1 MISIEFIGQL
11 IIAAENDGFIYGYSI
26 FLLSFVFLGV
36 WLPFNFSN
44 RRVLSFTSYIP
55 SLLPALGLIGT
66 FLGIFKGLGD
76 FDPGNIDQSLPM
88 LLGGLKL
95 AFSTSIIGMVGSA
108 VVKIVS
114 FMQPD
119 ISSDEEISEND
130 FYRQFELQNNTLNQV
145 KIGIDIL
152 GKKMDDF
159 TSSLGESTVEQ
170 LVKAIESVI
179 KDFNTKIEEQFGENF
194 KKFNSGLEKLLEWQS
209 QYVDELEKTKVA
221 INIANQLIEKHETSV
236 NEIYKKLQTIPEV
249 LKPIEQ
255 VLITINSERES
266 TQATL
271 VSLAKLRSEAE
282 NSIPALENK
291 LKELSN
297 TLSYEITAV
306 SSKMIRLDEEMSK
319 ELEKAIEMM
328 GAHLGSLSEQLV
340 NDYRPLVSDLR
351 KLIELSNRV
360 KK

>member
-1 MISIEFIGQL
+1 M
-11 IIAAENDGFIYGYSI
+11 
-26 FLLSFVFLGV
+26 
-36 WLPFNFSN
+36 
-44 RRVLSFTSYIP
+44 
-55 SLLPALGLIGT
+55 
-66 FLGIFKGLGD
+66 
-76 FDPGNIDQSLPM
+76 
-88 LLGGLKL
+88 
-95 AFSTSIIGMVGSA
+95 
-108 VVKIVS
+108 
-114 FMQPD
+114 
-119 ISSDEEISEND
+119 
-130 FYRQFELQNNTLNQV
+130 
-145 KIGIDIL
+145 
-152 GKKMDDF
+152 
-159 TSSLGESTVEQ
+159 
-170 LVKAIESVI
+170 
-179 KDFNTKIEEQFGENF
+179 
-194 KKFNSGLEKLLEWQS
+194 EWQS

-271 VSLAKLRSEAE
+271 VSLAKLGSEAE
-282 NSIPALENK
+282 NSIPVLENK

-306 SSKMIRLDEEMSK
+306 SSKMIKLDEKMSK